1 MTIKGGINHITL
13 RVQNIKRAD
22 IFYSGILGLKR
33 VGHRSGMNFYSS
45 GLYNHELA
53 LVEDSS
59 ITLADIQQSGL
70 VHIAFNIEDMQA
82 LKMIYQDLIDAEYP
96 VSTGVDHN
104 ISHSFYT
111 RDVDGYLIELTT
123 DCASHEWEQ
132 NPHAFKW
139 DKSLW
144 L

>member
-13 RVQNIKRAD
+13 RVQNLQRAEK
-22 IFYSGILGLKR
+22 FYSGILGLKR
-33 VGHRSGMNFYSS
+33 VGHRRGINFYSS

-53 LVEDSS
+53 LVEDPGL
-59 ITLADIQQSGL
+59 TLADIQQSGL
-70 VHIAFNIEDMQA
+70 AHFAFNIEGTQA
-82 LKMIYQDLIDAEYP
+82 LKMMYQELLDAEYP

-111 RDVDGYLIELTT
+111 RDMDGYLIELTT
-123 DCASHEWEQ
+123 DCASHEWET
-132 NPHAFKW
+132 NPNAFKL
-139 DKSLW
+139 DKPLQ